1 MTFNKRVDRLESGP
15 NNPKSPNDEV
25 IWVDTDNNTINR
37 YNESNSSWVSV
48 GGSGGGSS
56 DTGDFRFINNSITN
70 IDPSSVDQRITYFPE
85 DVLSISNRNSSSQGS
100 SIGLSK
106 ELLNINSSGSI
117 SVTSDFVSF
126 KNSQDSEQIRFQNGG
141 ILFDLGD
148 HLNNGND
155 IPALRLSSFPGMGT
169 GNLESEFVSQ
179 GNLLI
184 FSRDEMILNSL
195 EGVYIGSISSNN
207 QIATIGD
214 ILSASSG
221 SLFSGDIQVDG
232 QINLLTP
239 ASAAYITGYYDSM
252 FGGNVLSIR
261 SDYNVSIVGQ
271 SESEAGILN
280 LAPLQASLV
289 ATGEDAVAEIRSY
302 GVVKLSGENGVYVGE
317 YPLTPDKEVA
327 TIGDLPSG
335 ATGSFTSQDN
345 KTITVTNGIITSIV

>member
-1 MTFNKRVDRLESGP
+1 VTFNKRVDRLESGP

-25 IWVDTDNNTINR
+25 IWVDTENNSIKR
-37 YNESNSSWVSV
+37 YNETNSSWVSV
-48 GGSGGGSS
+48 GGSGATS
-56 DTGDFRFINNSITN
+56 GDIVSPTTIKDSN
-70 IDPSSVDQRITYFPE
+70 
-85 DVLSISNRNSSSQGS
+85 DV
-100 SIGLSK
+100 
-106 ELLNINSSGSI
+106 EFGSI
-117 SVTSDFVSF
+117 EVYESMGQEVVRIEASDSLFLIANEMSGQALLGGYNISVNAGNNLIINGT
-126 KNSQDSEQIRFQNGG
+126 NHIR
-141 ILFDLGD
+141 
-148 HLNNGND
+148 
-155 IPALRLSSFPGMGT
+155 M
-169 GNLESEFVSQ
+169 VSQ
-179 GNLLI
+179 G
-184 FSRDEMILNSL
+184 
-195 EGVYIGSISSNN
+195 GQYIGDTIANN
-207 QIATIGD
+207 QIAPIGD

-280 LAPLQASLV
+280 LAPLQASLI

-302 GVVKLSGENGVYVGE
+302 GVVKLSGEDGVYVGE
-317 YPLTPDKEVA
+317 HPLTPDKEVA

>member
-25 IWVDTDNNTINR
+25 IWVDTENNSIKR
-37 YNESNSSWVSV
+37 YNETNSSWVSV
-48 GGSGGGSS
+48 GGSGATS
-56 DTGDFRFINNSITN
+56 GDIVSPTTIKDSN
-70 IDPSSVDQRITYFPE
+70 
-85 DVLSISNRNSSSQGS
+85 DV
-100 SIGLSK
+100 
-106 ELLNINSSGSI
+106 EFGSI
-117 SVTSDFVSF
+117 EVYESMGQEVVRIEASDSLFLIANEMSGQALLGGYNISVNAGNNLIINGT
-126 KNSQDSEQIRFQNGG
+126 NHIR
-141 ILFDLGD
+141 
-148 HLNNGND
+148 
-155 IPALRLSSFPGMGT
+155 M
-169 GNLESEFVSQ
+169 VSQ
-179 GNLLI
+179 G
-184 FSRDEMILNSL
+184 
-195 EGVYIGSISSNN
+195 GQYIGDTIANN
-207 QIATIGD
+207 QIAPIGD

-280 LAPLQASLV
+280 LAPLQASLI

-302 GVVKLSGENGVYVGE
+302 GVVKLSGEDGVYVGE
-317 YPLTPDKEVA
+317 HPLTPDKEVA

>member
-48 GGSGGGSS
+48 GGSGATS
-56 DTGDFRFINNSITN
+56 GDIVSPTTIKDSN
-70 IDPSSVDQRITYFPE
+70 
-85 DVLSISNRNSSSQGS
+85 DV
-100 SIGLSK
+100 
-106 ELLNINSSGSI
+106 EFGSI
-117 SVTSDFVSF
+117 EVYESMGQEVVRIEASDSLFLIANEMSGQALLGGYNISVNAGNNLIINGT
-126 KNSQDSEQIRFQNGG
+126 NNIR
-141 ILFDLGD
+141 
-148 HLNNGND
+148 
-155 IPALRLSSFPGMGT
+155 M
-169 GNLESEFVSQ
+169 VSQ
-179 GNLLI
+179 G
-184 FSRDEMILNSL
+184 
-195 EGVYIGSISSNN
+195 GQYIGDTIPNN

-345 KTITVTNGIITSIV
+345 KTITVANGIITSIV